1 MPFAEVA
8 VNAAAPLRQ
17 TFTYR
22 VPDGLPIE
30 PGQAVYV
37 PFGSRTLQG
46 IVVET
51 SETALVA
58 QTRDIADVIDV
69 RPHLSPAHIQLAR
82 WLSDYYLA
90 PLFDCISLMLPPGFK
105 RRPLVMLRPLAS
117 VEGLPHLKLTDLQ
130 ATVLRRAIELGETD
144 AEQLRRELK
153 IKGAPSAISALIK
166 RGFLQRSYRLA
177 RPQIAPKVVRQ
188 LRLDAPEGEVLARTE
203 APPGDG
209 APPALRRGLVP
220 EAPVGEGVLPL
231 PPARDLGL
239 TPAFL
244 RDLG

>member
-51 SETALVA
+51 SETASVA

-69 RPHLSPAHIQLAR
+69 RPHLSPAHIQLAA
-82 WLSDYYLA
+82 WLRDCYLA
-90 PLFDCISLMLPPGFK
+90 PPFDCIPSMFPPGFQG
-105 RRPLVMLRPLAS
+105 RRPV
-117 VEGLPHLKLTDLQ
+117 
-130 ATVLRRAIELGETD
+130 
-144 AEQLRRELK
+144 
-153 IKGAPSAISALIK
+153 
-166 RGFLQRSYRLA
+166 
-177 RPQIAPKVVRQ
+177 
-188 LRLDAPEGEVLARTE
+188 
-203 APPGDG
+203 
-209 APPALRRGLVP
+209 
-220 EAPVGEGVLPL
+220 
-231 PPARDLGL
+231 
-239 TPAFL
+239 
-244 RDLG
+244 

>member
-22 VPDGLPIE
+22 VPGGLPIE
-30 PGQAVYV
+30 PGQAVYD

-51 SETALVA
+51 SETASVA
-58 QTRDIADVIDV
+58 QTRDIAAVIDV
-69 RPHLSPAHIQLAR
+69 RPHLSPAHIQLAC
-82 WLSDYYLA
+82 WLSDYSLA
-90 PLFDCISLMLPPGFK
+90 PLFDCISLMLPPGLK

-117 VEGLPHLKLTDLQ
+117 VEELPDFKLTDLQ
-130 ATVLRRAIELGETD
+130 ATVLRHAIELGETE

-188 LRLDAPEGEVLARTE
+188 LRLDAPGGDVLFRVWV
-203 APPGDG
+203 
-209 APPALRRGLVP
+209 L
-220 EAPVGEGVLPL
+220 PVVGVL
-231 PPARDLGL
+231 
-239 TPAFL
+239 
-244 RDLG
+244 

>member
-1 MPFAEVA
+1 MPYAEVA

-22 VPDGLPIE
+22 IPDSLPIS

-46 IVVET
+46 IVVDT
-51 SETALVA
+51 SDTAAVA

-69 RPHLSPAHIQLAR
+69 RPLVSPIHIQLAR
-82 WLSDYYLA
+82 WLSEYYLA

-117 VEGLPHLKLTDLQ
+117 VAELAHLKLTDLQ
-130 ATVLRRAIELGETD
+130 AGVLRRAIELGETE
-144 AEQLRRELK
+144 AEQLRGELGT
-153 IKGAPSAISALIK
+153 KGAPSAISALIK

-177 RPQIAPKVVRQ
+177 PPQMAAQ
-188 LRLDAPEGEVLARTE
+188 GSW
-203 APPGDG
+203 
-209 APPALRRGLVP
+209 
-220 EAPVGEGVLPL
+220 
-231 PPARDLGL
+231 
-239 TPAFL
+239 
-244 RDLG
+244 

>member
-69 RPHLSPAHIQLAR
+69 RPHLSPAHLQLAR

-117 VEGLPHLKLTDLQ
+117 LEELSHLKLKDLQ
-130 ATVLRRAIELGETD
+130 ATVLRRAIELGEIE
-144 AEQLRRELK
+144 AEQLRREGK
-153 IKGAPSAISALIK
+153 GKGAPSAISSLIK

-177 RPQIAPKVVRQ
+177 RPQIAPKVVRH
-188 LRLDAPEGEVLARTE
+188 LRLDPPETQTLARTE
-203 APPGDG
+203 DPRQGSAT
-209 APPALRRGLVP
+209 PAL
-220 EAPVGEGVLPL
+220 LP
-231 PPARDLGL
+231 
-239 TPAFL
+239 
-244 RDLG
+244 